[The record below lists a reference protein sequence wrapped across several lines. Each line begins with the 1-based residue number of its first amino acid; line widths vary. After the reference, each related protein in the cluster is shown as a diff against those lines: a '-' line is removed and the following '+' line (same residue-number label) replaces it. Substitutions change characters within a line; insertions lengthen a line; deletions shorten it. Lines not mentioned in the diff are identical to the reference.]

1 MSKNYRKLT
10 DQIISLV
17 GGKENIKSVTNCA
30 TRLRLVLKDTTKYNK
45 EIIENIESFNK
56 DIVSWG
62 HRTRQTILGK
72 IPKGRHASGAK
83 EEPLARSFRMNTSKT
98 FGEIDRIGFS
108 FSLHGVF
115 LQKGVGRGYISK
127 NGVVMR
133 GERINHSRNPKTKST
148 DFRTIPGVI
157 SRRKLDWFNGPLQ
170 SRFENLSDLV
180 AEHKADQAILNFKR
194 MKIQ

>member
-1 MSKNYRKLT
+1 MT
-10 DQIISLV
+10 
-17 GGKENIKSVTNCA
+17 
-30 TRLRLVLKDTTKYNK
+30 

-127 NGVVMR
+127 NGVVR
-133 GERINHSRNPKTKST
+133 RTDKSFQKSQNKINRLQNHSRRYLQAQTGLVQRS
-148 DFRTIPGVI
+148 IAI
-157 SRRKLDWFNGPLQ
+157 QIRKLIG
-170 SRFENLSDLV
+170 SCC
-180 AEHKADQAILNFKR
+180 
-194 MKIQ
+194 

>member
-1 MSKNYRKLT
+1 MT
-10 DQIISLV
+10 
-17 GGKENIKSVTNCA
+17 
-30 TRLRLVLKDTTKYNK
+30 

-83 EEPLARSFRMNTSKT
+83 EEPLARSFRMNTSIT

>member
-1 MSKNYRKLT
+1 MT
-10 DQIISLV
+10 
-17 GGKENIKSVTNCA
+17 
-30 TRLRLVLKDTTKYNK
+30 

-127 NGVVMR
+127 
-133 GERINHSRNPKTKST
+133 RNPKTKST

>member
-1 MSKNYRKLT
+1 MT
-10 DQIISLV
+10 
-17 GGKENIKSVTNCA
+17 
-30 TRLRLVLKDTTKYNK
+30 

-148 DFRTIPGVI
+148 DFRTIRRYLQAQTGLVQRSI
-157 SRRKLDWFNGPLQ
+157 AIQIRKLIG
-170 SRFENLSDLV
+170 SCC
-180 AEHKADQAILNFKR
+180 
-194 MKIQ
+194 

>member
-1 MSKNYRKLT
+1 MT
-10 DQIISLV
+10 
-17 GGKENIKSVTNCA
+17 
-30 TRLRLVLKDTTKYNK
+30 

-133 GERINHSRNPKTKST
+133 AMNE
-148 DFRTIPGVI
+148 
-157 SRRKLDWFNGPLQ
+157 
-170 SRFENLSDLV
+170 
-180 AEHKADQAILNFKR
+180 
-194 MKIQ
+194 

>member
-1 MSKNYRKLT
+1 MT
-10 DQIISLV
+10 
-17 GGKENIKSVTNCA
+17 
-30 TRLRLVLKDTTKYNK
+30 

-108 FSLHGVF
+108 
-115 LQKGVGRGYISK
+115 
-127 NGVVMR
+127 
-133 GERINHSRNPKTKST
+133 
-148 DFRTIPGVI
+148 GVI
-157 SRRKLDWFNGPLQ
+157 SMRKLDWFNGPLQ

>member
-1 MSKNYRKLT
+1 MT
-10 DQIISLV
+10 
-17 GGKENIKSVTNCA
+17 
-30 TRLRLVLKDTTKYNK
+30 

-56 DIVSWG
+56 DIVSFYVKSPEAAK
-62 HRTRQTILGK
+62 TILGK